1 MLPVTLQLCFFF
13 FFYHFC
19 RPDCKI
25 VVVKV
30 DSRKIGE
37 ENIVKCDDVPCTVL
51 CCPLF
56 LLLNWMFWCIMLV
69 PYFESDIIEVPVNN
83 DVVSP

>member
-1 MLPVTLQLCFFF
+1 MCSLSLCSSVFFF
-13 FFYHFC
+13 LNHFC

-25 VVVKV
+25 VVVKA

-37 ENIVKCDDVPCTVL
+37 ENIVKCDDVSCTVL

-56 LLLNWMFWCIMLV
+56 CCSTGCFGRVMFV
-69 PYFESDIIEVPVNN
+69 PYFESDIIEVSVNN